1 MSRSKA
7 PRRHSSESVRL
18 LRHCDMPGTGIS
30 RLVAKL
36 SLAIKLRQMDHVG
49 WPSLGQDALTI
60 S

>member
-1 MSRSKA
+1 
-7 PRRHSSESVRL
+7 
-18 LRHCDMPGTGIS
+18 MPGTGIS